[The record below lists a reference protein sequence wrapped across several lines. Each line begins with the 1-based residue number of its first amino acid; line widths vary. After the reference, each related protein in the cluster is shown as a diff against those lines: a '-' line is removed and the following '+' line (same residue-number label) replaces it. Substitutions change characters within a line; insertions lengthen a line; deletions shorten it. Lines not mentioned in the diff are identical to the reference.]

1 MDSIEANVESSAVHV
16 EEGADQL
23 RQAERYQVVIVV
35 VLNRFSYLNRFKP
48 VWWRLYVIEVHS
60 MF

>member
-23 RQAERYQVVIVV
+23 RQAERYQVGKVV
-35 VLNRFSYLNRFKP
+35 VLNRFSYLNHFKP
-48 VWWRLYVIEVHS
+48 VWCRSYVI
-60 MF
+60 